1 MKFSVRGTPVAFSAL
16 MIVALLLGVG
26 ALGYGGY
33 DYLQGSSAVENA
45 VAVETTV
52 VDTEISE
59 SGGRRGLIY
68 RVSVEH
74 TYRYEGTEYTSDQV
88 FPGEISPFFTTRSDA
103 EAAIESY
110 EPNATATAYVDPG
123 SPGRAFL
130 ERETTLAPF
139 RWMGLGGLVAVVV
152 TLHAIG
158 PRDPGRDT
166 GLRPEHEREPTRY
179 ETLFGLDRARV
190 NHLSK
195 RLIAIGPVILGLSLV
210 GLVVL
215 ALGADSSSIQAD
227 LTDPVGIVAFAAV
240 LGALALIGGLLAYAV
255 WSYTEYRRLREGI
268 PDPRPPSPFR
278 HPSRLVTILATRDGL
293 DEYGGRVKL
302 TGFVFVVTVFLTWVF
317 VSIVFV

>member
-1 MKFSVRGTPVAFSAL
+1 MEFSVRGTPVMFSAL

-33 DYLQGSSAVENA
+33 DYVQGSSAVENA

-52 VDTEISE
+52 VDTEIRE

-88 FPGEISPFFTTRSDA
+88 FPGQISPLFTSRRDA
-103 EAAIESY
+103 ETAIESY
-110 EPNATATAYVDPG
+110 EPNATVAAYVDPD
-123 SPGRAFL
+123 SPGGAFL

-166 GLRPEHEREPTRY
+166 GLEPEREPTRH
-179 ETLFGLDRARV
+179 ETLFGLERDRV

-195 RLIAIGPVILGLSLV
+195 RLIVIAPVILGLSLV
-210 GLVVL
+210 GLVAL
-215 ALGADSSSIQAD
+215 ALGADSSSTQAD
-227 LTDPVGIVAFAAV
+227 LTDPAGMV
-240 LGALALIGGLLAYAV
+240 ALAATLSALTLIGALLAYGA
-255 WSYTEYRRLREGI
+255 WSYTEYRRLRERI
-268 PDPRPPSPFR
+268 PDPRPPSPFK
-278 HPSRLVTILATRDGL
+278 HPSRLVTILATREGL

-302 TGFVFVVTVFLTWVF
+302 TGFVLVMTMFLTGVF
-317 VSIVFV
+317 ASILLI